1 MIEAI
6 TQFFIISA
14 LIIFGIALIV
24 CLFRLIKGPTT
35 ADRVVSF
42 DATSAVVMSIVG
54 VMSVVLNSVSF
65 LDSIMLIAII
75 SFVSSVS
82 ISRFIGEV
90 VSLMQ
95 ITKEIVSLISAILI
109 FLGSVI
115 ALISAIGIVKFQDVF
130 LRSHASTKSSTLSV
144 LLTIIGVLIYFIVNT
159 GFFSVRLL
167 LSLVFINL
175 TSPVG
180 MHLVARAAYR
190 NGAYM
195 YRKDEG
201 PRQSSIL
208 LSQNEFN
215 SPEELK
221 SRAKLREQRREKLYY
236 KEREKRKI

>member
-1 MIEAI
+1 ME
-6 TQFFIISA
+6 
-14 LIIFGIALIV
+14 
-24 CLFRLIKGPTT
+24 
-35 ADRVVSF
+35 
-42 DATSAVVMSIVG
+42 
-54 VMSVVLNSVSF
+54 
-65 LDSIMLIAII
+65 
-75 SFVSSVS
+75 
-82 ISRFIGEV
+82 
-90 VSLMQ
+90 
-95 ITKEIVSLISAILI
+95 ITKEIVSLISAIFI
-109 FLGSVI
+109 FLGSII

-130 LRSHASTKSSTLSV
+130 LRSNASTKSSTLSV
-144 LLTIIGVLIYFIVNT
+144 LLTIIGVLIYFTVNQ

-195 YRKDEG
+195 YRKDDV

-221 SRAKLREQRREKLYY
+221 SGSKLREQRREKLYD
-236 KEREKRKI
+236 KEREKERKFDNEN

>member
-1 MIEAI
+1 METI
-6 TQFFIISA
+6 
-14 LIIFGIALIV
+14 
-24 CLFRLIKGPTT
+24 
-35 ADRVVSF
+35 
-42 DATSAVVMSIVG
+42 
-54 VMSVVLNSVSF
+54 
-65 LDSIMLIAII
+65 
-75 SFVSSVS
+75 
-82 ISRFIGEV
+82 
-90 VSLMQ
+90 
-95 ITKEIVSLISAILI
+95 KEIVSLISAILI
-109 FLGSVI
+109 FLGSII

-144 LLTIIGVLIYFIVNT
+144 LLTIIGVLIYFTMNA

-195 YRKDEG
+195 YRKDDVT
-201 PRQSSIL
+201 RQSSIL

-221 SRAKLREQRREKLYY
+221 TRAKLREERREKLYY
-236 KEREKRKI
+236 KDKKKLYK

>member
-1 MIEAI
+1 MIQAM
-6 TQFFIISA
+6 TQFFIIAA
-14 LIIFGIALIV
+14 LVIFGIALLV
-24 CLFRLIKGPTT
+24 CLLRLIKGPTT

-42 DATSAVVMSIVG
+42 DATSAVVMCIVG
-54 VMSVVLNSVSF
+54 VMSVIMGTVSF

-82 ISRFIGEV
+82 ISRFIGGGRV
-90 VSLMQ
+90 FNGS
-95 ITKEIVSLISAILI
+95 SI

-130 LRSHASTKSSTLSV
+130 LRSHASTKSATLSV
-144 LLTIIGVLIYFIVNT
+144 LLTIVGVLIYFVVNT

-167 LSLVFINL
+167 LSLIFINL

-195 YRKDEG
+195 YRKDDV

-221 SRAKLREQRREKLYY
+221 TRAKLREQRREKLYY
-236 KEREKRKI
+236 KENQKLNK

>member
-1 MIEAI
+1 ME
-6 TQFFIISA
+6 
-14 LIIFGIALIV
+14 
-24 CLFRLIKGPTT
+24 
-35 ADRVVSF
+35 
-42 DATSAVVMSIVG
+42 
-54 VMSVVLNSVSF
+54 
-65 LDSIMLIAII
+65 
-75 SFVSSVS
+75 
-82 ISRFIGEV
+82 
-90 VSLMQ
+90 

-109 FLGSVI
+109 FLGSII
-115 ALISAIGIVKFQDVF
+115 ALISAIGVVKFQDVF

-144 LLTIIGVLIYFIVNT
+144 LLTIIGVLLYFTVNQ

-195 YRKDEG
+195 YRKDDV

-208 LSQNEFN
+208 LSQSEFN

-236 KEREKRKI
+236 KEREKERKFDNDK

>member
-1 MIEAI
+1 
-6 TQFFIISA
+6 
-14 LIIFGIALIV
+14 
-24 CLFRLIKGPTT
+24 
-35 ADRVVSF
+35 
-42 DATSAVVMSIVG
+42 
-54 VMSVVLNSVSF
+54 
-65 LDSIMLIAII
+65 
-75 SFVSSVS
+75 
-82 ISRFIGEV
+82 
-90 VSLMQ
+90 MQ

-221 SRAKLREQRREKLYY
+221 SRAKLREQQREKLYY
-236 KEREKRKI
+236 KEREKEKKFENHD